1 MLLFFACIG
10 SRFCPKRF
18 RQISFFQLG
27 SFAKL
32 SSLFLTLAHRLNVA
46 FYPASA
52 PLCPMHISMY
62 LLGCYCLSR
71 ETFQSDDEG
80 GAGGVEAAEAGQAGR
95 GPPQEE
101 HPHGHPALGSR

>member
-1 MLLFFACIG
+1 
-10 SRFCPKRF
+10 
-18 RQISFFQLG
+18 
-27 SFAKL
+27 
-32 SSLFLTLAHRLNVA
+32 
-46 FYPASA
+46 
-52 PLCPMHISMY
+52 MHISMY